1 MQLIK
6 DSVTNFE
13 LHMTDEIDSSVR
25 RGLAKYMVNYEKVLL
40 QFSKFFDQEE
50 LQKILDRKADIIL
63 LQSVQE
69 AKANKTDLEE
79 CLHLIDNVH
88 ERLKHLSIVQV
99 EIARSMIPQKTTS
112 TYNKEEAINHK
123 ITRREFLLKQASVTS
138 QWVVDNPLKIEDLH
152 NNMLAEQSEY
162 NSVIHAGGGDNQ
174 SDIYLDMMLP
184 GNAPIAVKQF
194 EKYHNI
200 LQDHIKQTDVP

>member
-1 MQLIK
+1 
-6 DSVTNFE
+6 
-13 LHMTDEIDSSVR
+13 MTDEIDSSVR

-88 ERLKHLSIVQV
+88 ERLKHLSIV
-99 EIARSMIPQKTTS
+99 
-112 TYNKEEAINHK
+112 
-123 ITRREFLLKQASVTS
+123 
-138 QWVVDNPLKIEDLH
+138 
-152 NNMLAEQSEY
+152 
-162 NSVIHAGGGDNQ
+162 
-174 SDIYLDMMLP
+174 
-184 GNAPIAVKQF
+184 
-194 EKYHNI
+194 
-200 LQDHIKQTDVP
+200 